1 MKKESIST
9 GFNSLKQLACLN
21 IMSRKAQERIA
32 HTERRIER
40 RDKMLT
46 HDKSK
51 ERATVEEVFDQTTRM
66 VVFDML
72 NSGVFYEL
80 NGVVSSGKEARVYW
94 GTTKEGVD
102 LAVKIYL
109 TSSAEFKRGMHKY
122 IEGDPRFKDVKH
134 DTRSLM
140 AVWAQKEFRN
150 LGEAYAAKVRVPKPI
165 AVRSNVVVME
175 FIGKEGVSAPSLKEQ
190 QPANPERVYK
200 IIVTSVKR
208 LYQKAKIVH
217 GDLSEYNIMM
227 WKGRPIIFDVSQS
240 VSIEHPMAD
249 FMLTRDLTNVNRF
262 FSRLNVKVIPVEELH
277 KMVVGK

>member
-1 MKKESIST
+1 
-9 GFNSLKQLACLN
+9 
-21 IMSRKAQERIA
+21 MSRKVQERLA
-32 HTERRIER
+32 HTERRVER
-40 RDKMLT
+40 RDKMLN

-72 NSGVFYEL
+72 NSGILYEL
-80 NGVVSSGKEARVYW
+80 NGAVSSGKEAKVYW
-94 GTTKEGVD
+94 GTNKEGGD

-109 TSSAEFKRGMHKY
+109 TSSAEFKKGMHKY

-150 LGEAYAAKVRVPKPI
+150 LKEATDAKVRVPKPV
-165 AVRSNVVVME
+165 AVKSNVVVME
-175 FIGKEGVSAPSLKEQ
+175 FIGEDGVSAPSLKEQ
-190 QPANPERVYK
+190 PPVNPERVYK
-200 IIVTSVKR
+200 TIVTYVKR

-227 WKGRPIIFDVSQS
+227 WKGKAVVFDVSQS
-240 VSIEHPMAD
+240 VSIQHPLAD
-249 FMLTRDLTNVNRF
+249 FMLRRDLTNVNRF
-262 FSRLNVKVIPVEELH
+262 FSRLDVEVFPVEELH
-277 KMVVGK
+277 K

>member
-1 MKKESIST
+1 
-9 GFNSLKQLACLN
+9 
-21 IMSRKAQERIA
+21 MSRKAQERLA
-32 HTERRIER
+32 HNERRLER
-40 RDKMLT
+40 RDKMLI

-66 VVFDML
+66 VVFDLL
-72 NSGVFYEL
+72 NSGVLYEV

-94 GTTKEGVD
+94 GKNKEGVD

-109 TSSAEFKRGMHKY
+109 TSSAEFKKGMHMY

-134 DTRSLM
+134 DTRSLI

-150 LGEAYAAKVRVPKPI
+150 LKEASDANIRVPKPI
-165 AVRSNVVVME
+165 AVKSNVVVME
-175 FIGKEGVSAPSLKEQ
+175 FIGKDGVSAPSLKEQ
-190 QPANPERVYK
+190 PPTNPERVYK
-200 IIVTSVKR
+200 TIVTYLKR
-208 LYQKAKIVH
+208 LQQKARIVH

-227 WKGRPIIFDVSQS
+227 WKGKPVIFDMSQS

-249 FMLTRDLTNVNRF
+249 FLLTRDLTNVNRF
-262 FSRLNVKVIPVEELH
+262 FSRLNVKVYPVEELH

>member
-1 MKKESIST
+1 
-9 GFNSLKQLACLN
+9 
-21 IMSRKAQERIA
+21 MSGKAQERIA

-40 RDKMLT
+40 RDKMLN

-72 NSGVFYEL
+72 NSGILYEL
-80 NGVVSSGKEARVYW
+80 NGAVSSGKEAKVYW
-94 GTTKEGVD
+94 GTNKEGVD

-109 TSSAEFKRGMHKY
+109 TSSAEFKKGMHKY

-150 LGEAYAAKVRVPKPI
+150 LGEAHAARVRVPKPI
-165 AVRSNVVVME
+165 AVKSNVVVME
-175 FIGKEGVSAPSLKEQ
+175 FIGEKGVSAPSLKEQ
-190 QPANPERVYK
+190 PPANPERVYK
-200 IIVTSVKR
+200 TIVTYLKR

-227 WKGRPIIFDVSQS
+227 WKGRPVVFDVSQS
-240 VSIEHPMAD
+240 VSIQHPLAD
-249 FMLTRDLTNVNRF
+249 FMIKRDIANVNRF
-262 FSRLNVKVIPVEELH
+262 FNRLNVKVIPVEEFR

>member
-1 MKKESIST
+1 MSHNARKR
-9 GFNSLKQLACLN
+9 LN
-21 IMSRKAQERIA
+21 HREKFV
-32 HTERRIER
+32 ER
-40 RDKMLT
+40 RDKMLI

-66 VVFDML
+66 VVFDLL

-94 GTTKEGVD
+94 GTTKDGTD

-109 TSSAEFKRGMHKY
+109 TSSAEFKKGMHKY

-134 DTRSLM
+134 DTRSLI

-150 LGEAYAAKVRVPKPI
+150 LTEAAQAKVRVPMPI
-165 AVRSNVVVME
+165 AVKSNVVVME
-175 FIGKEGVSAPSLKEQ
+175 FIGKKGVSAPSLKERA
-190 QPANPERVYK
+190 PTNPERVYK
-200 IIVTSVKR
+200 VLVTYLKR

-227 WKGRPIIFDVSQS
+227 WKGKPVVFDLSQS
-240 VSIEHPMAD
+240 VSLQHPMAD
-249 FMLTRDLTNVNRF
+249 FMLNRDLANLNRF
-262 FSRLNVKVIPVEELH
+262 FSRLDVKVYPIEEFH
-277 KMVVGK
+277 KIVVGK

>member
-1 MKKESIST
+1 
-9 GFNSLKQLACLN
+9 
-21 IMSRKAQERIA
+21 MSRKAVERLA
-32 HTERRIER
+32 HNERRVER
-40 RDKMLT
+40 RDKMLI
-46 HDKSK
+46 HDMTK

-94 GTTKEGVD
+94 GTDKEGKD

-109 TSSAEFKRGMHKY
+109 TSSAEFKKGMHKY

-150 LGEAYAAKVRVPKPI
+150 LKEATDAKVRVPKPI
-165 AVRSNVVVME
+165 AVKSNVVVME
-175 FIGKEGVSAPSLKEQ
+175 FIGEQGVSAPSLKEQ
-190 QPANPERVYK
+190 PPENPEKIYK
-200 IIVTSVKR
+200 IIVTSIKR

-217 GDLSEYNIMM
+217 GDLSEYNIML
-227 WKGRPIIFDVSQS
+227 WKGKPVVFDMSQS
-240 VSIEHPMAD
+240 VSIQHPLAD
-249 FMLTRDLTNVNRF
+249 ELLVRDLTNVNRF
-262 FSRLNVKVIPVEELH
+262 FSRFYVEVFSVEELH
-277 KMVVGK
+277 KMVVG

>member
-1 MKKESIST
+1 
-9 GFNSLKQLACLN
+9 
-21 IMSRKAQERIA
+21 MSRKAQERIA

-66 VVFDML
+66 VVFDLL
-72 NSGVFYEL
+72 NTGVFYEL

-150 LGEAYAAKVRVPKPI
+150 LQEATDAKVRVPKPI
-165 AVRSNVVVME
+165 AVKSNIVVME
-175 FIGKEGVSAPSLKEQ
+175 FIGKEGVSAPSLKEDA
-190 QPANPERVYK
+190 PTNPEKVYK
-200 IIVTSVKR
+200 ILVTYIKR

-227 WKGRPIIFDVSQS
+227 WKGRPVVFDVSQS
-240 VSIEHPMAD
+240 VSIQHPMAD
-249 FMLTRDLTNVNRF
+249 FMLLRDLENVNRF
-262 FSRLNVKVIPVEELH
+262 FSRLNVKVIPVEEFH

>member
-1 MKKESIST
+1 
-9 GFNSLKQLACLN
+9 
-21 IMSRKAQERIA
+21 MSRKAQERLA
-32 HTERRIER
+32 HNERRIER
-40 RDKMLT
+40 RDKILI
-46 HDKSK
+46 HDMTK

-66 VVFDML
+66 VVFDLL

-94 GTTKEGVD
+94 GTDKAGKD

-109 TSSAEFKRGMHKY
+109 TSSAEFKKGMHKY

-134 DTRSLM
+134 DTRSLI

-150 LGEAYAAKVRVPKPI
+150 LKESTDAKVRVPKPI
-165 AVRSNVVVME
+165 AVKSNVVVME
-175 FIGKEGVSAPSLKEQ
+175 FIGENGVSAPSLKEQ
-190 QPANPERVYK
+190 PPANPERVYK
-200 IIVTSVKR
+200 TIVTYMKR
-208 LYQKAKIVH
+208 LFQEARIVH

-227 WKGRPIIFDVSQS
+227 WKDKPVIFDMSQS
-240 VSIEHPMAD
+240 VSIQHPMAD

>member
-1 MKKESIST
+1 
-9 GFNSLKQLACLN
+9 
-21 IMSRKAQERIA
+21 MSRKANERLA
-32 HTERRIER
+32 HTERRVER
-40 RDKMLT
+40 RDKMLN
-46 HDKSK
+46 HDKTK

-94 GTTKEGVD
+94 GTDKEGKD

-140 AVWAQKEFRN
+140 SVWAQKEFRN
-150 LGEAYAAKVRVPKPI
+150 LKEATDAKVRVPKPF
-165 AVRSNVVVME
+165 AVKSNVVVME
-175 FIGKEGVSAPSLKEQ
+175 FIGEKGVSAPSLKEQ
-190 QPANPERVYK
+190 PPANPEKVYK
-200 IIVTSVKR
+200 LLVTYFKR

-227 WKGRPIIFDVSQS
+227 WKGKMVVFDMSQS
-240 VSIEHPMAD
+240 VSIEHPLAD
-249 FMLTRDLTNVNRF
+249 SLLTRDLTNVNRY
-262 FSRLNVKVIPVEELH
+262 FSRLDVKVYPVEELH